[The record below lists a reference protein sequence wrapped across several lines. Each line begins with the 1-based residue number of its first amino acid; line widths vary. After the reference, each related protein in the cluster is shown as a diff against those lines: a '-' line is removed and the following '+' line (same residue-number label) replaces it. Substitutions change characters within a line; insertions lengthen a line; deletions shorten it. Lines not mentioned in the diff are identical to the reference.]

1 MDLDDK
7 NKFSEHIDKWINRIN
22 REKFQKIEGV
32 RTTLFDHS
40 NSKSLRYIYKPTGG
54 LTPSDWPFFRYLILE
69 LLSVKRG
76 NESTI
81 INLAK
86 TGWRGKLYTILY
98 NRKIREIGELEDD
111 DTNNGNRLNLLT
123 YGEIIG
129 AFESSLAVDEEQ
141 IKPDL
146 SDSRKGRAQSV
157 SESEDEDETEDL
169 PDPE

>member
-1 MDLDDK
+1 MYLKLNQDPTPEEIQKVNRLFACFRSSAFQNGLFMAFAYLKDKMDLDDK

-86 TGWRGKLYTILY
+86 TAGEGNYTRSYITE
-98 NRKIREIGELEDD
+98 K
-111 DTNNGNRLNLLT
+111 NL
-123 YGEIIG
+123 
-129 AFESSLAVDEEQ
+129 
-141 IKPDL
+141 
-146 SDSRKGRAQSV
+146 
-157 SESEDEDETEDL
+157 
-169 PDPE
+169 